1 MPLVG
6 AACEG
11 YLRPVPG
18 NSSNS
23 RDMPLARITC
33 KTIIRHA
40 RVRPKN
46 RG

>member
-1 MPLVG
+1 VPLVG
-6 AACEG
+6 AACER

-23 RDMPLARITC
+23 RDMPLARTID

-40 RVRPKN
+40 RVRLKN
-46 RG
+46 RS